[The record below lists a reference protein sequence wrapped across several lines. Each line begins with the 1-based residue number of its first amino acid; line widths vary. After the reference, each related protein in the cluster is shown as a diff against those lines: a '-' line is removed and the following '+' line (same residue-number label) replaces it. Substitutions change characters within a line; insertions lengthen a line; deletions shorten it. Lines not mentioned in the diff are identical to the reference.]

1 MDSLAEELLHHI
13 ASEAS
18 RIQHQFQRPLTPE
31 QLFLQMKRSDVAE
44 EIEDLC
50 KKVQAINH
58 PADDKP
64 YTSEEI
70 RIRPTA
76 LECDVVR
83 FQNNKDKWIAFVGLK
98 DGRPYEIFT
107 GLADDEYGIMLPKSV
122 THGKSFEPSMMM
134 VHIDMIFSLLTRVVS
149 RRLSRVCRI
158 VLIAF
163 SGITPS

>member
-1 MDSLAEELLHHI
+1 MDSLAEEILHHI

-50 KKVQAINH
+50 KKVQTINH

-70 RIRPTA
+70 RIRPNA

-107 GLADDEYGIMLPKSV
+107 GLACPSRLLMA
-122 THGKSFEPSMMM
+122 KSFEPSMMM

-149 RRLSRVCRI
+149 RPQSRACRI